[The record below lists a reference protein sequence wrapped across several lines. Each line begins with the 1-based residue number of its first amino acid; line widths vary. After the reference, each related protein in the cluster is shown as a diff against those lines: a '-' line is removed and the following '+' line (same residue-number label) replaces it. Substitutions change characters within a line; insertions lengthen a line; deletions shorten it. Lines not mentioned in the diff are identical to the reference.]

1 MKRLVSAILT
11 ILLVFSLAAC
21 KNSGGDTPATN
32 APVTATIEPATG
44 AFSVGYSRVNVT
56 PKGSVPLTGYGDA
69 LSRMSQGFLDYLYVT
84 CIAMTDANNET
95 LLLYTADQ
103 ICITD
108 GGIALVREKVCKA
121 LNIPEDKV
129 IVATTH
135 NHSAPEL
142 GTKYDNLFKD
152 DYYNAFKT
160 AAEEALADR
169 SPATMKAG
177 STKTEGMNFVRHYVM
192 NDDTIAGDNF
202 GDTSSGYKG
211 HVTEADE
218 QLQMI
223 RFVREDKKDVLL
235 VNWQA
240 HSLLASTWNTPE
252 GQATRNMLSAD
263 YPGAARSYV
272 ESQDPDVLFAY
283 FLGAAGNLN
292 PYSMIR
298 EENKTVKYKEYGQ
311 MLGDVILGYQSQL
324 TGVEPGLIQTKQTV
338 YEATIDHT
346 EDHLK
351 GVAEEVMRV
360 YNETKS
366 TAEAL
371 KAGRDSGVMGFRH
384 ANAII
389 RRAKM
394 VEQVQPMELNAVTI
408 GSIGLVT
415 APYEM
420 FCTNAIALKEASPY
434 DITFVLTCTN
444 GHHAYIA
451 DELAFTYGSYE
462 VHNRNLIRGT
472 AEDLVDTM
480 VSMLTELKG

>member
-1 MKRLVSAILT
+1 MKKIICLVLT
-11 ILLVFSLAAC
+11 ALLLLSLCACAGSSKGEAA
-21 KNSGGDTPATN
+21 
-32 APVTATIEPATG
+32 
-44 AFSVGYSRVNVT
+44 FQVGYARVDVT
-56 PKGSVPLTGYGDA
+56 PKSSVPLTGYGDA

-84 CIAMTDANNET
+84 CIAMTDTNGET

-108 GGIALVREKVCKA
+108 GGIALVREKVCQE
-121 LNIPEDKV
+121 LGIPEDKV

-152 DYYNAFKT
+152 AYYEAFKT
-160 AAEEALADR
+160 SAQQALEDR

-177 STKTEGMNFVRHYVM
+177 STKTEGMNFVRHYIM
-192 NDDTIAGDNF
+192 NDDTVAGDNF

-211 HVTEADE
+211 HVTEPDE
-218 QLQMI
+218 QLQMV
-223 RFVREDKKDVLL
+223 RFVRQDKKDVLL

-252 GQATRNMLSAD
+252 GQSTRNMLSAD

-272 ESQDPDVLFAY
+272 EQQDSDVLFAY
-283 FLGAAGNLN
+283 FLGASGNLN
-292 PYSMIR
+292 PYSMIKT
-298 EENKTVKYKEYGQ
+298 ENKQVEFRKYGQ
-311 MLGDVILGYQSQL
+311 MLGEVIVGYQDQL
-324 TGVEPGLIQTKQTV
+324 TEVATGDIKTKQTI

-351 GVAEEVMRV
+351 SVAQKVLDV
-360 YNETKS
+360 YKETNNNG
-366 TAEAL
+366 EAL
-371 KAGRDSGVMGFRH
+371 KAGQDQGVMGHRH
-384 ANAII
+384 ATAII
-389 RRAKM
+389 RRANM
-394 VEQVQPMELNAVTI
+394 VETVQTMELNAVAI
-408 GSIGLVT
+408 GPIGFVT

-420 FCTNAIALKEASPY
+420 FCTNAIQLKEASPY

-462 VHNRNLIRGT
+462 VHNRNLVRGT

-480 VSMLTELKG
+480 VSMLKELKG

>member
-1 MKRLVSAILT
+1 MKKLLCL
-11 ILLVFSLAAC
+11 LLVLGMTLSLCACSDSGATESAA
-21 KNSGGDTPATN
+21 AL
-32 APVTATIEPATG
+32 
-44 AFSVGYSRVNVT
+44 SVGYARVDVT
-56 PKGSVPLTGYGDA
+56 PKASVPLTGYGDA
-69 LSRMSQGFLDYLYVT
+69 LNRMSQGFVDYLYVT
-84 CIAMTDANNET
+84 CIALTDANGET
-95 LLLYTADQ
+95 VLLYTADQ

-108 GGIALVREKVCKA
+108 GGIALVREKVCQE
-121 LNIPEDKV
+121 LGIPEDKV

-152 DYYNAFKT
+152 AYYEAFKT
-160 AAEEALADR
+160 SAQQALEDR

-177 STKTEGMNFVRHYVM
+177 STKTEGMNFVRHYIM
-192 NDDTIAGDNF
+192 NDDTVAGDNF

-218 QLQMI
+218 QVQMI
-223 RFVREDKKDVLL
+223 RFVRADKKDVLL

-272 ESQDPDVLFAY
+272 EQQDSDVLFAY
-283 FLGAAGNLN
+283 FLGASGNLN
-292 PYSMIR
+292 PYSMIKT
-298 EENKTVKYKEYGQ
+298 ENKQVEFRKYGQ
-311 MLGDVILGYQSQL
+311 MLGEVIVGYQDQL
-324 TGVEPGLIQTKQTV
+324 TEVATGDIKTKQTI

-351 GVAEEVMRV
+351 SVAEEVLAV
-360 YNETKS
+360 YDQTNS
-366 TAEAL
+366 QSEAM
-371 KAGRDSGVMGFRH
+371 KAGEQAGVMGFRH
-384 ANAII
+384 ARSII
-389 RRAKM
+389 ERSKM
-394 VEQVQPMELNAVTI
+394 TETVRKMELNALTI
-408 GSIGLVT
+408 GSVGLVT

-420 FCTNAIALKEASPY
+420 FCTNGKQIKEGSPC

-462 VHNRNLIRGT
+462 VHNRHLIRGT
-472 AEDLVDTM
+472 AEDLANTM
-480 VSMLTELKG
+480 VSMLKELKG